1 MFRLAHIVSQ
11 LLYVI
16 TFADWIITILHS
28 ELCDLKSLWRGF
40 GVNTVSH
47 RTSEASPRE
56 IRAPTASARHS
67 GDDPGDGR
75 RGWGFDNVGD
85 TSWSLGVARSQTPR
99 PTPVLARIYGV
110 RPTLFKELDMICTS
124 LPSASAVRGRILCL
138 QMRNENQRVASTVTC
153 TAKVLSLD
161 VT

>member
-1 MFRLAHIVSQ
+1 MWVPLFLFCFTTFRC
-11 LLYVI
+11 VI
-16 TFADWIITILHS
+16 TQTAPYCKKWSLH
-28 ELCDLKSLWRGF
+28 DH
-40 GVNTVSH
+40 T
-47 RTSEASPRE
+47 
-56 IRAPTASARHS
+56 ARHS